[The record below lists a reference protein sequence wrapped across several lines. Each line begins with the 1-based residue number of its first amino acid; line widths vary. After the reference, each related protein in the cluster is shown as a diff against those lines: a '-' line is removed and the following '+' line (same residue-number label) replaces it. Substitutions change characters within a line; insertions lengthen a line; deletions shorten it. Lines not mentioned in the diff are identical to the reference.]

1 MGREGRPG
9 MVTGARR
16 CGGHTDDPR
25 SGGSNAK
32 VYHRPAPLSAPARR
46 RDVDGITRTKG
57 SHHMRIIGASDIGSL
72 VSMPDAIALM
82 KTAFGELSA
91 GRAQAP
97 LRTGIH
103 LDASSLDALFMPATV
118 PAANA
123 LGVKLVTVAA
133 NNSGRGLPLIHATV
147 LIVDP
152 ETGIP
157 AALLD
162 GTSITALRTG
172 AVSGAATD
180 LLARPDATTLVV
192 FGAGAQ
198 ALTQVLAVCAVRDIT
213 RIVVVGR
220 SPGGLDRFRSWL
232 DDQAPAMAAMT
243 DLTTDRT
250 AVAHADVVCAATTSR
265 EPVFDDHDIRPGTH
279 INAVGAYTPAM
290 QEIPAATIMRSL
302 IVVDQRAAALGE
314 AGDFVIPIRDGQLRA
329 DDVTVELGHLVNSDH
344 PGRTSNDQV
353 TFFKSVGNA
362 VQDMVVA
369 RRALD
374 LAEQRDVGQLVSL
387 A

>member
-1 MGREGRPG
+1 
-9 MVTGARR
+9 
-16 CGGHTDDPR
+16 
-25 SGGSNAK
+25 
-32 VYHRPAPLSAPARR
+32 
-46 RDVDGITRTKG
+46 
-57 SHHMRIIGASDIGSL
+57 MRIIGASDIATL

-82 KTAFGELSA
+82 KPAFGELSA

-103 LDASSLDALFMPATV
+103 LDGSSLDALFMPATV

-123 LGVKLVTVAA
+123 LGVKLVTVAP
-133 NNSGRGLPLIHATV
+133 NNPGHGLPLIHASV

-180 LLARPDATTLVV
+180 LLARRDSQTLVV

-213 RIVVVGR
+213 RVIVVGR
-220 SPGGLDRFRSWL
+220 SQSGLDRLLDWL
-232 DDQAPAMAAMT
+232 GERAPEVAALT
-243 DLTTDRT
+243 EVTTDR
-250 AVAHADVVCAATTSR
+250 AAAAHADVVCAATTSR
-265 EPVFDDHDIRPGTH
+265 EPVFDDRDIRPGTH
-279 INAVGAYTPAM
+279 INAVGAYTRAM
-290 QEIPAATIMRSL
+290 QYFPAARILRE
-302 IVVDQRAAALGE
+302 VVGVDQRAAALEE
-314 AGDFVIPIRDGQLRA
+314 AGDFVIPIESGLLRA
-329 DDVTVELGHLVNSDH
+329 EDVSVELGHLVNGVH
-344 PGRTSNDQV
+344 PGRTSDDQV

-369 RRALD
+369 RKAFD
-374 LAEQRDVGQLVSL
+374 LAEHRGTGQVVSL
-387 A
+387 S

>member
-1 MGREGRPG
+1 
-9 MVTGARR
+9 
-16 CGGHTDDPR
+16 
-25 SGGSNAK
+25 
-32 VYHRPAPLSAPARR
+32 
-46 RDVDGITRTKG
+46 
-57 SHHMRIIGASDIGSL
+57 MRIIGAKDITAL
-72 VSMPDAIALM
+72 VSMPEAIRLM
-82 KTAFGELSA
+82 ARAFGELTA

-103 LDASSLDALFMPATV
+103 LDASALDALMMPATV

-133 NNSGRGLPLIHATV
+133 NNPAAGLPLIHATV

-152 ETGIP
+152 QTGVP
-157 AALLD
+157 LALLD

-192 FGAGAQ
+192 LGAGVQ
-198 ALTQVLAVCAVRDIT
+198 ALTQILAVCAVRPME

-220 SPGGLDRFRSWL
+220 SQEGLDRMRVWL
-232 DDQAPAMAAMT
+232 SGRAPELAGRTEYTSDRHAAR
-243 DLTTDRT
+243 D
-250 AVAHADVVCAATTSR
+250 ADIICAATTSR
-265 EPVFDDHDIRPGTH
+265 EPVFDDGDVRPGTH
-279 INAVGAYTPAM
+279 INAVGAYTPTM
-290 QEIPAATIMRSL
+290 QEIPGGTVARSL
-302 IVVDQRAAALGE
+302 IVVDQIEAALEE
-314 AGDFVIPIRDGQLRA
+314 AGDFVIPIQDGELRA
-329 DDVTVELGHLVNSDH
+329 DQVTVELGHLVNGDH
-344 PGRTSNDQV
+344 PGRTSPEQV

-369 RRALD
+369 RKAFD
-374 LAEQRDVGQLVSL
+374 LAEQQGIGQVVSL

>member
-1 MGREGRPG
+1 
-9 MVTGARR
+9 
-16 CGGHTDDPR
+16 
-25 SGGSNAK
+25 
-32 VYHRPAPLSAPARR
+32 
-46 RDVDGITRTKG
+46 
-57 SHHMRIIGASDIGSL
+57 MRIIGASDIATL
-72 VSMPDAIALM
+72 VSMPDAIELM

-103 LDASSLDALFMPATV
+103 LDASSLDALMMPATV

-133 NNSGRGLPLIHATV
+133 NNPTAGLPLIHATV

-152 ETGIP
+152 ETGVP
-157 AALLD
+157 LALLD
-162 GTSITALRTG
+162 GTTITALRTG

-180 LLARPDATTLVV
+180 LLARPEARTVV
-192 FGAGAQ
+192 VYGAGVQ
-198 ALTQVLAVCAVRDIT
+198 ALTQIQAVCAVRDIQ

-220 SPGGLDRFRSWL
+220 SQAGLDRLLGRLS
-232 DDQAPAMAAMT
+232 DRAPDLASIAE
-243 DLTTDRT
+243 LTTDR
-250 AVAHADVVCAATTSR
+250 AAARDADVICAATTSR
-265 EPVFDDHDIRPGTH
+265 EPVFDDIDVRPGTH

-290 QEIPAATIMRSL
+290 QEIPSGTVVRSL
-302 IVVDQRAAALGE
+302 IVVDQVEAALEE
-314 AGDFVIPIRDGQLRA
+314 AGDLVIPIRDGELRRA
-329 DDVTVELGHLVNSDH
+329 DVAVELGHLVNGDH
-344 PGRTSNDQV
+344 PGRTSSDQI

-369 RRALD
+369 RKAYD
-374 LAEQRDVGQLVSL
+374 LAELWGIGQVVSL

>member
-1 MGREGRPG
+1 
-9 MVTGARR
+9 
-16 CGGHTDDPR
+16 
-25 SGGSNAK
+25 
-32 VYHRPAPLSAPARR
+32 
-46 RDVDGITRTKG
+46 
-57 SHHMRIIGASDIGSL
+57 
-72 VSMPDAIALM
+72 MPDAIALM

-103 LDASSLDALFMPATV
+103 LDDPSLDALFMPATV
-118 PAANA
+118 PAADA

-133 NNSGRGLPLIHATV
+133 DNPGRGLPLIHATV

-180 LLARPDATTLVV
+180 LLARRDATTLVV
-192 FGAGAQ
+192 VGAGAQ
-198 ALTQVLAVCAVRDIT
+198 ALTQVLAVCAVRSIT
-213 RIVVVGR
+213 RVIVVGR
-220 SPGGLDRFRSWL
+220 SQAGLDRMAGWL
-232 DDQAPAMAAMT
+232 EERDPAVAAIT
-243 DLTTDRT
+243 ERTTDRA
-250 AVAHADVVCAATTSR
+250 AVAAADIVCAATTSR
-265 EPVFDDHDIRPGTH
+265 EPVFDDPDIRPGTH

-290 QEIPAATIMRSL
+290 QEIPAETIIRSL
-302 IVVDQRAAALGE
+302 VVVDQRAAALEE
-314 AGDFVIPIRDGQLRA
+314 AGDFVIPIRAGQLRA
-329 DDVTVELGHLVNSDH
+329 DDVTVELGHLVNGDHAGRSSD
-344 PGRTSNDQV
+344 DQI

-369 RRALD
+369 RKALD
-374 LAEQRDVGQLVSL
+374 LAERRGAGQVVSL